1 MSQKLP
7 ANDFKW
13 AEDISEFN
21 ESFIKSYNEENDKGY
36 FLEVD
41 FQYPNNLHNL
51 PNDLLFL
58 HERIKIE
65 KFERLA
71 ANLHDKKEDVT
82 HITNLK
88 QALNH
93 RLVLEKVHRI
103 IKFNQNAWLK
113 PNISMNTELREKAKT
128 DS

>member
-65 KFERLA
+65 KVERLA
-71 ANLHDKKEDVT
+71 ANLHDKKEYVT

-93 RLVLEKVHRI
+93 GLVLEKVHRI
-103 IKFNQNAWLK
+103 IKFNQNTWLK
-113 PNISMNTELREKAKT
+113 PNIGMNTELREKANT

>member
-65 KFERLA
+65 KVERLA
-71 ANLHDKKEDVT
+71 ANLHDKKEYVT

-93 RLVLEKVHRI
+93 GLVLEKVHRI
-103 IKFNQNAWLK
+103 IKFNQNTWLK
-113 PNISMNTELREKAKT
+113 PNIGMNTELREKAKT

>member
-65 KFERLA
+65 KVERLA
-71 ANLHDKKEDVT
+71 ANLHDKKEYVT

-93 RLVLEKVHRI
+93 GLVLEKVHRI
-103 IKFNQNAWLK
+103 IKVNQNAWLK
-113 PNISMNTELREKAKT
+113 PNIGLNTELREKAKT

>member
-21 ESFIKSYNEENDKGY
+21 ESFIKRYNEENDKGY

-65 KFERLA
+65 KVERLA
-71 ANLHDKKEDVT
+71 ANLHDKKEYVT
-82 HITNLK
+82 HIANLK

-93 RLVLEKVHRI
+93 GLVLEKLHRI

-113 PNISMNTELREKAKT
+113 PNIGMNTELKEKAKT

>member
-21 ESFIKSYNEENDKGY
+21 ESFIKRYNEENDKGY

-71 ANLHDKKEDVT
+71 ANLHDKKEYVT
-82 HITNLK
+82 HIANLK

-93 RLVLEKVHRI
+93 GLVLEKVQRI
-103 IKFNQNAWLK
+103 ITFNQNAWLK
-113 PNISMNTELREKAKT
+113 PNIGMNTELREKAKT

>member
-51 PNDLLFL
+51 SNDLLFL

-71 ANLHDKKEDVT
+71 ANLHDKKEYVT

-113 PNISMNTELREKAKT
+113 PNIGMNTELREKAKT

>member
-21 ESFIKSYNEENDKGY
+21 DTFIKSYNEENDKGY

-65 KFERLA
+65 KVERLA
-71 ANLHDKKEDVT
+71 ANLHDKKEYVT

-93 RLVLEKVHRI
+93 GLVLEKVHRI
-103 IKFNQNAWLK
+103 IKFNQNTWLK
-113 PNISMNTELREKAKT
+113 PNIGMNTELREKAKT

>member
-1 MSQKLP
+1 MSQKLL

-65 KFERLA
+65 KVERLA
-71 ANLHDKKEDVT
+71 ANLHDKKEYVT

-93 RLVLEKVHRI
+93 GLVLEKVHRI
-103 IKFNQNAWLK
+103 IKFNQNTWLK
-113 PNISMNTELREKAKT
+113 PNIGMNTELREKAKT